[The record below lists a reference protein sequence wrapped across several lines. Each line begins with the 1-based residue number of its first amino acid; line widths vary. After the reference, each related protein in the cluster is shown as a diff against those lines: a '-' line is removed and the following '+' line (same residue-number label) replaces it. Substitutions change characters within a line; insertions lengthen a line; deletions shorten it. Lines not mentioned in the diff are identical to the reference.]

1 MKKVVII
8 GASGFVGS
16 AILSEALERGFRVTA
31 IVRHPEKITSADPN
45 SKSSPATLPTGNSL
59 QERFPAAMP

>member
-31 IVRHPEKITSADPN
+31 IVRHPEKMTVRRPDRIYY
-45 SKSSPATLPTGNSL
+45 
-59 QERFPAAMP
+59 